1 MIEVLS
7 GGALNLVQDLGRPE
21 HLGIGVSTGGAM
33 DAPALAMANW
43 MVGNDEGAA
52 GIELS
57 IFPFRIRFHDDTR
70 FACTGAATTVTLP
83 QRSLPSWWAAQARA
97 GDVLV
102 VAAPAQGAR
111 AYLAFE
117 GGVDVPLVLGSRATD
132 LKSGFGGHHGR
143 ALRKGDRLALGQ
155 SAAPRDGDAPPFG
168 VLAESRIQFARELAS
183 GTATIRAIAAAEYE
197 AFTKDAIA
205 AFVQSDYRL
214 TPDCNRQGYRLEG
227 AALKT
232 KRPLQLLS
240 HGLVPGTI
248 QVPPSGQPIIQ
259 LTEANTC
266 GGYPKIA
273 TVIEADL
280 WRLAQL
286 RPGQGIRFRLVDHEE
301 GVSALRDLLDEQARI
316 RQGLA
321 ARAGRAARPPAPPQP
336 KEHP

>member
-1 MIEVLS
+1 VIEILS

-21 HLGIGVSTGGAM
+21 HLGIGVSAGGAM

-52 GIELS
+52 GVEVS
-57 IFPFRIRFHDDTR
+57 IFPFRIRFHRDTR
-70 FACTGAATTVTLP
+70 FACTGAPTTLALP
-83 QRSLPSWWAAQARA
+83 QRSLPSWWTAQARA
-97 GDVLV
+97 GDVLA
-102 VAAPAQGAR
+102 VAPPAQGAR

-117 GGVDVPLVLGSRATD
+117 GGVDVPIVLGSRSTD
-132 LKSGFGGHHGR
+132 LKTGFGGFQGR
-143 ALRKGDRLALGQ
+143 GLRKGDRLALAA
-155 SAAPRDGDAPPFG
+155 SAASPDGAASPFG
-168 VLAESRIQFARELAS
+168 VLSQSRAQFERELAS
-183 GTATIRAIAAAEYE
+183 GTATIRAIAAAEYA
-197 AFTKDAIA
+197 AFTKEAA
-205 AFVQSDYRL
+205 SAFVRKDYRL

-227 AALKT
+227 APLKT
-232 KRPLQLLS
+232 KRPLELLS

-259 LTEANTC
+259 LAEANTC

-286 RPGQGIRFRLVDHEE
+286 RPGQGIRFQLVAHEAAVAAQRE
-301 GVSALRDLLDEQARI
+301 LLDEQARI

-321 ARAGRAARPPAPPQP
+321 ARAARA
-336 KEHP
+336 